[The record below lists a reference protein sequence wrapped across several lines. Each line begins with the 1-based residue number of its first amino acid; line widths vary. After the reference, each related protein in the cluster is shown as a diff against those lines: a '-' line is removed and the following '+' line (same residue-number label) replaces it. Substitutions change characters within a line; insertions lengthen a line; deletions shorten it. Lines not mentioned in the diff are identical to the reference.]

1 MDRTIDTPPQR
12 AADPAIEPAV
22 CVGEACDCD
31 LQPIHE
37 RAVPLTAMARGERGV
52 VCETCL
58 GSDDS
63 AMLRAMG
70 VRPRAQ
76 IQVCRLGEP
85 CIVEVACGCGGR
97 CRIGLSRALAQRL
110 MIGRIARA

>member
-1 MDRTIDTPPQR
+1 MDRIVDTSPEQ
-12 AADPAIEPAV
+12 AADTAAIADR
-22 CVGEACDCD
+22 ACDCD
-31 LQPIHE
+31 HQPIHE
-37 RAVPLTAMARGERGV
+37 RAVPLTAMARGDRGV

-58 GSDDS
+58 GADDA

-85 CIVEVACGCGGR
+85 CIVQVACGCGGR